1 MNQKLL
7 IGAIVAFLGIMII
20 IPNALFTLD
29 ERQKALILQFGELQH
44 VYDTPGLK
52 VKIPFVQEV
61 IFYDRRLLGYNLP
74 PIEVTAGDQK
84 RMVVDLYVR
93 YVISDPLLFYKTI
106 GIEEG
111 ALNRL
116 SSIVPGSMRR
126 VIGRTPLSTLLS
138 GERGAVMDQI
148 HKEVRKAA
156 LPLGMDVKDV
166 RIVRADLPQENSE
179 AIFQRMVAER
189 NRQAK
194 LFRAEGE
201 KKAQEIRST
210 ADRQRTEIIANAQK
224 QSEIFRG
231 QGDAQAIKNYALA
244 YQQDPGFFEFYRSM
258 QAYLDALP
266 PESTTYILSPESDFF
281 KYFETPQGK

>member
-138 GERGAVMDQI
+138 GERSAVMDQI

>member
-1 MNQKLL
+1 MNQKLV
-7 IGAIVAFLGIMII
+7 IGGGIALLMLLLI
-20 IPNALFTLD
+20 IPNALFTVD

-44 VYDTPGLK
+44 VYDKPGLK
-52 VKIPFVQEV
+52 VKIPFIQEV

-106 GIEEG
+106 GMEEG

-138 GERGAVMDQI
+138 RERGSVMDQI

-166 RIVRADLPQENSE
+166 RIVRADLPQENGE

-189 NRQAK
+189 NRKAK

-224 QSEIFRG
+224 KSEILRG
-231 QGDAQAIKNYALA
+231 QGDALAIKNYAEA
-244 YQQDPGFFEFYRSM
+244 YQQDPKFFEFYRSM
-258 QAYLDALP
+258 QAYLDALSP
-266 PESTTYILSPESDFF
+266 DSTTYILSPESDFF

>member
-1 MNQKLL
+1 MNQKFVIGGVVVLL
-7 IGAIVAFLGIMII
+7 MFLII
-20 IPNALFTLD
+20 ISNTLFTVD
-29 ERQKALILQFGELQH
+29 ERQKALILQFGELQR

-52 VKIPFVQEV
+52 AKIPFVQEV

-106 GIEEG
+106 GTEEG
-111 ALNRL
+111 AFNRL
-116 SSIVPGSMRR
+116 SGIVPGSMRR
-126 VIGRTPLSTLLS
+126 VIGRIPLAKLLS
-138 GERGAVMDQI
+138 RERASVMDQI
-148 HKEVRKAA
+148 HKEVREAA
-156 LPLGMDVKDV
+156 LPLGIDVKDV

-179 AIFQRMVAER
+179 AIFKRMEAER
-189 NRQAK
+189 NRKAK

-224 QSEIFRG
+224 KSEILRG
-231 QGDAQAIKNYALA
+231 QGDAQAIKNYAAA
-244 YQQDPGFFEFYRSM
+244 YQQDPSFFEFYRLM
-258 QAYLDALP
+258 QAYLESMT
-266 PESTTYILSPESDFF
+266 PETTTFILSPESYFF
-281 KYFETPQGK
+281 KYFERTDGK